1 MQHLPDRPAWTCGG
15 CGQEWPCEPARRH
28 FLANYEDSSV
38 SLSLVMASHFAE
50 ACRDLPHAR
59 AGELHYR
66 FLGWIRHTAPR
77 ALWDEFRG

>member
-1 MQHLPDRPAWTCGG
+1 M
-15 CGQEWPCEPARRH
+15 
-28 FLANYEDSSV
+28 